1 MSRLRSTWQKLFF
14 AVEVIRFYSFYDYVG
29 HSFFDNR
36 PFAAVWVITRIS
48 AASATA
54 RVIRDDVVNQI
65 VTARV
70 AELMSF
76 AGLKKKRVARG
87 YNCRSTLVADAAAT
101 RDDEV
106 KLRFG

>member
-54 RVIRDDVVNQI
+54 RVIRNDVVNKI
-65 VTARV
+65 FVTGVGKLMRFAR
-70 AELMSF
+70 
-76 AGLKKKRVARG
+76 LKEKRVARG
-87 YNCRSTLVADAAAT
+87 YDCRSILITNTAAP
-101 RDDEV
+101 RNHEI